1 MSGRGVANEAALV
14 KQIQSRIKKEF
25 PTAWVVKVVG
35 NPYQVSGIPD
45 LLVLHEGH
53 LFAFEVKHQKIRE
66 SEEHA
71 RARASEIQ
79 LRTLEKIRKA
89 GGVAAVVL
97 SSEEVLKYMEE

>member
-1 MSGRGVANEAALV
+1 MRGRGVANAAALV
-14 KQIQSRIKKEF
+14 KQIQSRTKKEF

-35 NPYQVSGIPD
+35 NPYQVSGLTD
-45 LLVLHEGH
+45 FLVLHEGR
-53 LFAFEVKHQKIRE
+53 LYAFEVKHQKIRE

>member
-1 MSGRGVANEAALV
+1 MSGRGVANEAALA

-25 PTAWVVKVVG
+25 PAAWVVKVVG

-71 RARASEIQ
+71 RARASAIQ